1 MAPQDYRPRRN
12 GPMHAEMIA
21 VCTRYI
27 PGRELQEN
35 SSNLKSLLLGVLVWV
50 EETYAYRTEN
60 SNVAAAGGGDCF
72 IFSCKMTRH
81 TFIRTVVRTTY
92 PSLFHSI
99 LVEFEPFSCRV
110 TTELSFGGEFTTTCI
125 PVMQT
130 YKRAESTSLAGFIC
144 LQALNWIHRS
154 HLPSRDQG
162 SSVEIY
168 QYPAKSLTA
177 LPPVCPHR
185 TKLCS
190 IGR

>member
-27 PGRELQEN
+27 PGRKLQEN

-144 LQALNWIHRS
+144 LQALN
-154 HLPSRDQG
+154 
-162 SSVEIY
+162 
-168 QYPAKSLTA
+168 
-177 LPPVCPHR
+177 
-185 TKLCS
+185 
-190 IGR
+190 